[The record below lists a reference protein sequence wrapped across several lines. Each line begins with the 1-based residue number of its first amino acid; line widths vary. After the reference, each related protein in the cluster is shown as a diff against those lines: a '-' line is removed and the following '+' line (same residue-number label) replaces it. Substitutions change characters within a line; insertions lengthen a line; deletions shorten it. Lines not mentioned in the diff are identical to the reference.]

1 MSISNSLIVM
11 FFLLL
16 LLVMPKFLLAESQYA
31 GNFSVSYGVIDIHKS
46 VNTFVGRD
54 ETPNYKPLT
63 FQTWLAKNYSD
74 DIDLILKVRIEEYN
88 GYGQEIL
95 HDFVPDDSPDL
106 SIEIDSGIIKNYN
119 NFSIGTG
126 IKFLRSRTT
135 EAESETQFKL
145 QYDHRSA
152 LGIYFNGA
160 FNLNESNTL
169 MTTVGFVG
177 NQRHYSAENID
188 GISYL
193 QLLNNYKLDDNLDF
207 MISHFKFRGYFR
219 DIKSSGRIRRDNG
232 AHLDRTR
239 FLLSYKMP
247 TYTIGFSFD
256 KYIIR
261 NKENGAT
268 RLKTDGAVDNGDAF
282 LINLSIPFGTFS
294 IKDKNRLMIEH
305 KPNIA
310 FSEAILSGPA
320 E

>member
-1 MSISNSLIVM
+1 MYISNSIIVK

-16 LLVMPKFLLAESQYA
+16 LLVMPKSLLAESQYA
-31 GNFSVSYGVIDIHKS
+31 GSFSVSYGVIDIHKS

-63 FQTWLAKNYSD
+63 LQAWLAKNYSD

-169 MTTVGFVG
+169 MATVGFVG

-207 MISHFKFRGYFR
+207 MISHLKFRGYFR

-282 LINLSIPFGTFS
+282 IINLSIPFGAFP

>member
-1 MSISNSLIVM
+1 MNISDSILVRFFI
-11 FFLLL
+11 FFLLIN
-16 LLVMPKFLLAESQYA
+16 PKFLLADNQYA
-31 GNFSVSYGVIDIHKS
+31 GSFSVSYGLIDIHKS
-46 VNTFVGRD
+46 VNTFVGLD

-63 FQTWLAKNYSD
+63 LQAWLAKRFTK
-74 DIDLILKVRIEEYN
+74 DIDLILKVRAEEYN
-88 GYGQEIL
+88 GYGQVIL
-95 HDFVPDDSPDL
+95 HEYVPDDSPDL
-106 SIEIDSGIIKNYN
+106 SIEIDSGIIRDHK
-119 NFSIGTG
+119 NFSIEAGV
-126 IKFLRSRTT
+126 KFLRSRTT

-145 QYDHRSA
+145 PYDHRSS
-152 LGIYFNGA
+152 LGIYFNNA
-160 FNLNESNTL
+160 LDINNSNTL
-169 MTTVGFVG
+169 MTTIGFVG

-193 QLLNNYKLDDNLDF
+193 QLLHNYKFNQNFDF
-207 MISHFKFRGYFR
+207 IISHFKFRGYYR

-239 FLLSYKMP
+239 FLISYKMP
-247 TYTIGFSFD
+247 TYSVGFSYD

-268 RLKTDGAVDNGDAF
+268 RLKTEGAVDNGDAF
-282 LINLSIPFGTFS
+282 LINLSMPFGTS
-294 IKDKNRLMIEH
+294 TVKNRHKLMIEQ

>member
-1 MSISNSLIVM
+1 MYTSNSIIVK

-16 LLVMPKFLLAESQYA
+16 LLVMSKSLLAESQYA
-31 GNFSVSYGVIDIHKS
+31 GSFSVSYGIIDIHKS

-63 FQTWLAKNYSD
+63 LQAWLAKNYSD

-88 GYGQEIL
+88 GYGQKVL

-207 MISHFKFRGYFR
+207 MISHLKFRGYFR

-282 LINLSIPFGTFS
+282 IINLSIPFGTFP